1 MDLRKK
7 LEREIEKQNGV
18 VNELRDALVRAE
30 AYLQAQLDMLKL
42 LPKENGTEKV
52 SSLRVGSD
60 PAKVRDILREAGAPM
75 HVSDL
80 LSKLGR
86 PMTRENRSALSGT
99 LGWYVNRGS
108 IFNRPAPNTFGLIE
122 MQSDQT
128 DEEQPEPPQDFGK
141 QSAD

>member
-7 LEREIEKQNGV
+7 LEREIEKQNTV
-18 VNELRDALVRAE
+18 ISELRDSLVRAE

-52 SSLRVGSD
+52 STLRVGSD

-80 LSKLGR
+80 LAKLGR
-86 PMTRENRSALSGT
+86 PMTRESRSALSGT

-108 IFNRPAPNTFGLIE
+108 IFNRPAPNTFGLVE
-122 MQSDQT
+122 SEST
-128 DEEQPEPPQDFGK
+128 DEEQPEPPEDFGK